1 MNVLDLKIAIRTFSK
16 GKWYSLLNIAGLAL
30 GLAAFILVT
39 LYIDNETSYERWN
52 KNADR
57 IYMVGREMPNGPS
70 PYTPGKLAE
79 AIKREC
85 PEIEEAGRTNT
96 ALFQLP
102 FFTPSGKFLIKN
114 WVGADYSIARIL
126 GIKPK
131 GFNLN
136 PESIQP
142 TVLLSSNTAKV
153 LFPNDTSAQNKTVNM
168 GSKSGMPVTIAGVA
182 QDPPGN
188 TNFTFD
194 CIGFSNDITQGK
206 DQSYATQIYQTY
218 ILVRPDADISLLAQK
233 IDRIYKKEAL
243 ADTSQVAK
251 DALAHSDKPAIYL
264 DALSNLHLK
273 PHYGSHVNNQIVKGL
288 SALAIII
295 LFVTAINFTNLYL
308 SQANRRAK
316 EVGVKKVNGI
326 LKRQIAFQF
335 LFEIFLQCLAALAI
349 SFVAVTVAL
358 PYFNNLLQVHLSISG
373 IDSRIVAQLLAT
385 LIILT
390 LLAGT
395 YPSLIMAG
403 FKPANVLRGDPLGNG
418 RKFAWLRNGITVVQ
432 FAFAIGFIVLLMVI
446 NQQVEFMK
454 NESPGFTAKQV
465 LYIDNLSLF
474 NTPDKFEPVRN
485 RIEAIPGVKKV
496 TVASN
501 IPGGIVPATHEYF
514 ALNRPYAMNTIGV
527 DYGYFETLNIQLRE
541 GRVFTPAFRGDS
553 AGAIINETAA
563 KLMNLKAPIG
573 TTINGCGGSYTVIGV
588 VKDVKAYGFE
598 ENTQPS
604 IYLMNAGCGISKT
617 QIMIQMD
624 NKAIASIVHTLN
636 SEWSN
641 INRLDGDNFNY
652 HFLDKLY
659 GQLFI
664 KQEQLRMVLLCFTVL
679 AIVIAALGLFSQAA
693 HSIRLRIKEV
703 AIRKTFGAR
712 AEQLMLTLSKPFF
725 YNALLAN
732 LIAWPVAL
740 LLSNKWLETFAYRVD
755 VSALPFTI
763 AIVISIVVVL
773 LAVCLQTVRAVRVNP
788 AAKLKV

>member
-1 MNVLDLKIAIRTFSK
+1 MNALDLKIALRTFQK
-16 GKWYSLLNIAGLAL
+16 GKWYSILNIAGLAL

-39 LYIDNETSYERWN
+39 LYVDNENSYERWN

-57 IYMVGREMPNGPS
+57 VYLVGREMSNGPS

-102 FFTPSGKFLIKN
+102 FFTPSGRFLIKN

-136 PESIQP
+136 PQSIQP
-142 TVLLSSNTAKV
+142 TVLISSKTAKV
-153 LFPNDTSAQNKTVNM
+153 LFPHNTSAQNKTINM
-168 GSKSGMPVTIAGVA
+168 ASKSGMPVTIAGVA

-206 DQSYATQIYQTY
+206 DQSYATQIYRTY
-218 ILVRPDADISLLAQK
+218 ILVRPDADITLLTKK
-233 IDRIYKKEAL
+233 IDRIYKREALSDTSKVSKEAL
-243 ADTSQVAK
+243 AYSE
-251 DALAHSDKPAIYL
+251 KPSIYL
-264 DALSNLHLK
+264 DALTNLHLK
-273 PHYGSHVNNQIVKGL
+273 PHYGSQVNNQIVKGL

-326 LKRQIAFQF
+326 MKRQIALQF
-335 LFEIFLQCLAALAI
+335 LSEIFLQCVAALAI

-358 PYFNNLLQVHLSISG
+358 PYFNNLLQVHLWLSG
-373 IDSRIVAQLLAT
+373 IHARLILQLLTT

-390 LLAGT
+390 LLAGI
-395 YPSLIMAG
+395 YPSVVMAG
-403 FKPANVLRGDPLGNG
+403 FKPANVLRGDPLTNG
-418 RKFAWLRNGITVVQ
+418 QRFHWLRNAITVAQ
-432 FAFAIGFIVLLMVI
+432 FAFAIGFIIMLMVI

-454 NESPGFTAKQV
+454 NESPGFTARQV

-474 NTPDKFEPVRN
+474 NTPGKFEPVRD

-501 IPGGIVPATHEYF
+501 IPGGLVPATHEYT
-514 ALNRPYAMNTIGV
+514 ALNRSYAMNTIAV
-527 DYGYFETLNIQLRE
+527 DYGYFEALNIQLKE
-541 GRVFTPAFRGDS
+541 GRVFTPAFRSDS
-553 AGAIINETAA
+553 AGVIINETAA

-573 TTINGCGGSYTVIGV
+573 ATIDGCGGTYTVIGV
-588 VKDVKAYGFE
+588 IKDFKAYGFE

-604 IYLMNAGCGISKT
+604 VYLMSAGCGVSKT
-617 QIMIQMD
+617 QIMIQVD
-624 NKAIASIVHTLN
+624 NEAIASVVHTLN
-636 SEWSN
+636 NEWSD
-641 INRLDGDNFNY
+641 INRLDADNFNY

-659 GQLFI
+659 GQLFV
-664 KQEQLRMVLLCFTVL
+664 KQEQLRMVLLCFSVL
-679 AIVIAALGLFSQAA
+679 AVIIAGLGLFSQAA
-693 HSIRLRIKEV
+693 HTIRLRIKEV
-703 AIRKTFGAR
+703 AIRKTFGAG
-712 AEQLMLTLSKPFF
+712 AQQLILTLSKPFF
-725 YNALLAN
+725 YNSLLAN

-740 LLSNKWLETFAYRVD
+740 VFANKWLETFAYRTHISV
-755 VSALPFTI
+755 VPFLSAI
-763 AIVISIVVVL
+763 GISIVVVL
-773 LAVCLQTVRAVRVNP
+773 LAVCLQTIRAVRVNP